1 MTTTTFEF
9 GYLFGG
15 VENISFNDKIAAI
28 TQAHKQGYSYVVE
41 RRETFDEGE
50 REVVLRLIGWGF
62 VQVINKENLIQ
73 KFEDK
78 QSTVEQ
84 IRARED
90 NEKKFVYCSYDNS
103 IADWEDKRN
112 FMEADVFTSIEILPK
127 ATLKKLIYG

>member
-50 REVVLRLIGWGF
+50 REVELRLIGLS
-62 VQVINKENLIQ
+62 LIHIS
-73 KFEDK
+73 EP
-78 QSTVEQ
+78 T
-84 IRARED
+84 R
-90 NEKKFVYCSYDNS
+90 
-103 IADWEDKRN
+103 
-112 FMEADVFTSIEILPK
+112 P
-127 ATLKKLIYG
+127 

>member
-50 REVVLRLIGWGF
+50 REVELRLIGWGLS
-62 VQVINKENLIQ
+62 LIHIS
-73 KFEDK
+73 EP
-78 QSTVEQ
+78 TRRTP
-84 IRARED
+84 I
-90 NEKKFVYCSYDNS
+90 SY
-103 IADWEDKRN
+103 A
-112 FMEADVFTSIEILPK
+112 VFC
-127 ATLKKLIYG
+127 LKKKKKGEG

>member
-50 REVVLRLIGWGF
+50 REVELRLIGWGF

-90 NEKKFVYCSYDNS
+90 N
-103 IADWEDKRN
+103 DWEDKRN